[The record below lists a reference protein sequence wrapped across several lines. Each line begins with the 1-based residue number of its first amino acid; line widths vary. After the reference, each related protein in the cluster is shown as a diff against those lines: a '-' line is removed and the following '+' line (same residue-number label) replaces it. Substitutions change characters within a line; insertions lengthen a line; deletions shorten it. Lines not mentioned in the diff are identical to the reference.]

1 MSKWESEGKLFRYSN
16 LFYWLKTMGIWTI
29 LCITIC
35 FDACRAV
42 VLWYICIMWRHI
54 SQVLGIYNFAFVSHF
69 IVFKR
74 DNYLVIIICVLFHPS
89 NYTFGLSIPLRKYI
103 VFVAKTC
110 LETKSRINN
119 CVKVWLSPHVILMLH
134 RLFVNCIE
142 LFLVLHTHFLL
153 L

>member
-1 MSKWESEGKLFRYSN
+1 MMSKWESEGKLFRYSN

-74 DNYLVIIICVLFHPS
+74 DNYLVIIICVL
-89 NYTFGLSIPLRKYI
+89 
-103 VFVAKTC
+103 
-110 LETKSRINN
+110 
-119 CVKVWLSPHVILMLH
+119 LH
-134 RLFVNCIE
+134 HHDFWHKCVNCY
-142 LFLVLHTHFLL
+142 FHSFVVKCLL
-153 L
+153 QSLEVWRLAKIFETNKIYQRKPYHLKCAP